1 MEPHG
6 VSVSRTGEDINF
18 KIYYGK
24 VEQSTMKQE
33 LWQKKIGEMGKSLLA
48 GNWRLQ
54 NSGV

>member
-24 VEQSTMKQE
+24 VEQATMKQE